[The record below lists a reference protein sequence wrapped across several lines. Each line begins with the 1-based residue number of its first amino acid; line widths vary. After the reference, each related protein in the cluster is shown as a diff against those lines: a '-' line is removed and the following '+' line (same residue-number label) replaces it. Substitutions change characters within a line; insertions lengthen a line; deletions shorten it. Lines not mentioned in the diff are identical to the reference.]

1 VGSKKE
7 LARQRYYNQRVI
19 WLTGASTG
27 IGEALARE
35 ITTTG
40 AQLIISARDAQKLEK
55 LSREL
60 GQNCM
65 AIPADI
71 SIKEQNIAAIETIIK
86 RFGRLDTII
95 LNAGINAYVER
106 HDFNSSV
113 FEKIIQTN
121 FMGMV
126 YGIEASLPY
135 LKQAKHPHIVGMSS
149 TAAYRGLPRAEAYGA
164 SKAAIKNM
172 LEALRLNLLP
182 LDISV
187 SVICPGFVKTPL
199 TDKNDFDMPFKISA
213 EEAADTITD
222 QMACYKQE
230 IHFPKR
236 FSIPIKLV
244 SFLPSEWYTA
254 LLKRTVRNT
263 EKQA

>member
-1 VGSKKE
+1 MGSKKE
-7 LARQRYYNQRVI
+7 LTRQRYYNQRVI

-35 ITTTG
+35 LITTG
-40 AQLIISARDAQKLEK
+40 AQLIISARNAQKLEE
-55 LSREL
+55 LSSEL

-71 SIKEQNIAAIETIIK
+71 SIKEQNIEVIETII
-86 RFGRLDTII
+86 RHFGRLDTVIF
-95 LNAGINAYVER
+95 NAGINAYIER
-106 HDFNSSV
+106 DDFNSDT
-113 FEKIIQTN
+113 FEKLIQTN

-126 YGIEASLPY
+126 YGIEAALPH
-135 LKQAKHPHIVGMSS
+135 LKKAKRPHIVGMSS

-182 LDISV
+182 VNISV

-199 TDKNDFDMPFKISA
+199 TDQNDFDMPFKISA
-213 EEAADTITD
+213 EEAATTITD
-222 QMACYKQE
+222 QIARYKQE

-236 FSIPIKLV
+236 FSILIKLI

-254 LLKRTVRNT
+254 LLKRTVRDT
-263 EKQA
+263 EEKS

>member
-7 LARQRYYNQRVI
+7 LIRRRYYSQRVV

-35 ITTTG
+35 LITTG
-40 AQLIISARDAQKLEK
+40 AQLVISARDGKKLEK
-55 LSREL
+55 LSTEL
-60 GQNCM
+60 GENCI

-71 SIKEQNIAAIETIIK
+71 SLKEQNIAAVEAIIK
-86 RFGRLDTII
+86 HFGRLDTII
-95 LNAGINAYVER
+95 LNAGINSYVDR
-106 HDFNSSV
+106 DDFNSGI

-126 YGIEASLPY
+126 YGIEAALPY
-135 LKQAKHPHIVGMSS
+135 LKQANLPHIVGMSS

-182 LDISV
+182 LKISV

-199 TDKNDFDMPFKISA
+199 TDQNDFNMPFRIPA
-213 EEAADTITD
+213 EEAANTITD
-222 QMACYKQE
+222 QIARYKQE

-236 FSIPIKLV
+236 FSIPIKLL

-254 LLKRTVRNT
+254 LLKGTVRDT
-263 EKQA
+263 ETKP

>member
-1 VGSKKE
+1 MGSKKE
-7 LARQRYYNQRVI
+7 LIRQRYYNQRVI

-35 ITTTG
+35 LTTTG
-40 AQLIISARDAQKLEK
+40 VQLVISARDAQKLEK
-55 LSREL
+55 LSSEL

-86 RFGRLDTII
+86 HFGRLDTII
-95 LNAGINAYVER
+95 LNAGINGYVER
-106 HDFNSSV
+106 DDFNSSI
-113 FEKIIQTN
+113 FKKIIQTN
-121 FMGMV
+121 FIGMI
-126 YGIEASLPY
+126 YGIEAALPY

-182 LDISV
+182 LNISV

-199 TDKNDFDMPFKISA
+199 TDQNDFYMPFKISA
-213 EEAADTITD
+213 EEAASTITD
-222 QMACYKQE
+222 QIARYKQE

-236 FSIPIKLV
+236 FSIFIKLI

-254 LLKRTVRNT
+254 LLKRTVRNR
-263 EKQA
+263 EAKS

>member
-1 VGSKKE
+1 MDLGLKGKVAAVAAASQGLGFAAARTLAAEGARVGICSRDRERIEQAAGTLRSGADRDVVPFVADLSKPE
-7 LARQRYYNQRVI
+7 
-19 WLTGASTG
+19 
-27 IGEALARE
+27 EAAEFIRSVHE
-35 ITTTG
+35 
-40 AQLIISARDAQKLEK
+40 
-55 LSREL
+55 
-60 GQNCM
+60 
-65 AIPADI
+65 
-71 SIKEQNIAAIETIIK
+71 

-121 FMGMV
+121 FIGMI
-126 YGIEASLPY
+126 YGIEAALPY

-172 LEALRLNLLP
+172 LEALRLNLIP
-182 LDISV
+182 LNISV

-199 TDKNDFDMPFKISA
+199 TDQNDFYMPFKISA
-213 EEAADTITD
+213 EEAANTITD
-222 QMACYKQE
+222 QIARYKQE

-236 FSIPIKLV
+236 FSICIKLI

-254 LLKRTVRNT
+254 LLKRTVRIT
-263 EKQA
+263 EEKS